1 MTVAIDATDER
12 VVLVD
17 DQDQPVGVAEKLDA
31 HRSGALHRAF
41 SVVVLNRRGELLLQR
56 RALGKYHSGG
66 LWSNTC
72 CGHPRPDEAVE
83 TAATRRLREE
93 MGLDCA
99 LERRGAFTYRAE
111 LDDALV
117 EHEYDHVLV
126 GTTSDEPSPDPDEA
140 MEWEWANVQAL
151 ARRVALEPE
160 RYTAWL
166 PLVLRT
172 L

>member
-1 MTVAIDATDER
+1 MTVAIDAIEEQ

-17 DQDQPVGVAEKLDA
+17 EQDHPVGVAPKLDA

-41 SVVVLNRRGELLLQR
+41 SVVVLNRRGEVLLQR

-83 TAATRRLREE
+83 AAAARRLREE
-93 MGLDCA
+93 MGLDCT

-126 GTTSDEPSPDPDEA
+126 GTTSDDPAPDPDEA
-140 MEWEWANVQAL
+140 MEWEWTNVQAL

-166 PLVLRT
+166 PLVLAK